1 MPGWPFHFCSLR
13 FASLFTAYR
22 VWKTGVAFSVAL
34 VLWKGHNLRYLAII
48 SKIYHSMSPNMLQ
61 TCINCVYV
69 GLKSEFRT

>member
-1 MPGWPFHFCSLR
+1 MPGWPFHFCSLW

-34 VLWKGHNLRYLAII
+34 VLWKGHLRFLAII
-48 SKIYHSMSPNMLQ
+48 SKIYQCLSPNMFQ
-61 TCINCVYV
+61 TCINFVYV